1 MTDPRS
7 SLSQTEDDPSKKNK
21 QVLTRLWQLS
31 RFVKPYRLQVIGA
44 LISLV
49 FAAGATLMIGQAIRL
64 LLDKGF
70 SAGSENLDPYFIGL
84 MGVVALLAAAT
95 FGRYY
100 LVSWIGE
107 RVIADIRKAVFD
119 HILELNPAFF
129 EVTRTG
135 EVLSRLTTDT
145 TLIQTVIGSSI
156 SVALR
161 NLLLF
166 IGGLA
171 LLIYTSP
178 KLAGMVL
185 LVVPFVVVP
194 IIVFGRMV
202 RKLSRSNQDRIAAVS
217 ARADE
222 TLRAIQTSQAYT
234 HEAHDRARFAE
245 DVEASVRVAFRR
257 IRARAWL
264 TALVILLIFGAIDFV
279 LWSGATSVVS
289 GSMSA
294 GTLGAFVFYA
304 IAVAGSMGS
313 LSEVWGE
320 LQRAAG
326 ASERLLELLAEKP
339 TIEIAAEPR
348 PMSNRLETDIKF
360 EDVTFHYPSRKDA
373 PALHGITLEI
383 AKGETVALVGPSG
396 AGKTTLF
403 QLLLRFYDPQSG
415 VIRVNDTD
423 IRDVH
428 PTALR
433 SLMGLVPQEPV
444 IFADTALNNI
454 RYGRPEASDEEVRA
468 AAKAAAADGFIDAM
482 PGKFETEFGERGVK
496 LSGGQ
501 KQRIAIARAILRDP
515 EILLLDEATS
525 ALDAESE
532 QLVQSALEKLMRNRT
547 TLVIAHRLATVLNAD
562 RIVVLDEGKVVT
574 QGTHAEL
581 MKEEGLYARLARL
594 QFDTGRN
601 ALSA

>member
-1 MTDPRS
+1 MTDVNGITPDAD
-7 SLSQTEDDPSKKNK
+7 EKEKSKR
-21 QVLTRLWQLS
+21 VVTRLWQLW
-31 RFVKPYRLQVIGA
+31 RFVKPYKAQAFGA
-44 LISLV
+44 LIALIV
-49 FAAGATLMIGQAIRL
+49 AAGTTLWIGQAIRD

-70 SAGSENLDPYFIGL
+70 TAGPESLDRVFIGL
-84 MGVVALLAAAT
+84 MGVVALLAVAT
-95 FGRYY
+95 FSRYF

-107 RVIADIRKAVFD
+107 RVISDIRKAVFN
-119 HILELNPAFF
+119 HVLTLSPAFF
-129 EVTRTG
+129 EITRTG

-161 NLLLF
+161 NFLLF

-171 LLIYTSP
+171 FLIFTSP
-178 KLAGMVL
+178 ALSGMVL
-185 LVVPFVVVP
+185 LVVPFVLVP

-202 RKLSRSNQDRIAAVS
+202 RKLSRSNQDSIAAVS
-217 ARADE
+217 SRADE

-234 HEAHDRARFAE
+234 HEDHDRAQFSE
-245 DVEASVRVAFRR
+245 DVETSFRIAIKR
-257 IRARAWL
+257 ITARAWL

-279 LWSGATSVVS
+279 LWSGATAVVD

-304 IAVAGSMGS
+304 VIVAGSMGS

-326 ASERLLELLAEKP
+326 ASERLLELLAEVP
-339 TIEIAAEPR
+339 TVAIPSNPLPIGSAIEKNI
-348 PMSNRLETDIKF
+348 NFD
-360 EDVTFHYPSRKDA
+360 DVTFHYPSRPDQA
-373 PALHGITLEI
+373 ALNDFSLEI
-383 AKGETVALVGPSG
+383 QKGETVALVGPSG
-396 AGKTTLF
+396 AGKTTIF

-415 VIRVNDTD
+415 RITIDGTD
-423 IRDVH
+423 IAEVDPVH
-428 PTALR
+428 LR
-433 SLMGLVPQEPV
+433 ALMGLVPQDAV
-444 IFADTALNNI
+444 IFADTAMENI
-454 RYGRPEASDEEVRA
+454 RYGRPEASDADVRA
-468 AAKAAAADGFIDAM
+468 AAEAAVATEFIDAM
-482 PGKFETEFGERGVK
+482 PEGFHTEFGERGIK

-532 QLVQSALEKLMRNRT
+532 RQVQIALEHLMQNRT

-562 RIVVLDEGKVVT
+562 RIIVLDNGRIVN
-574 QGTHAEL
+574 QGTHEEL
-581 MKEEGLYARLARL
+581 MAEDGLYAKLAKL
-594 QFDTGRN
+594 QFDVGRN

>member
-1 MTDPRS
+1 VTDVNGIA
-7 SLSQTEDDPSKKNK
+7 TDADKKEKSK
-21 QVLTRLWQLS
+21 QVVTRLWQLW
-31 RFVKPYRLQVIGA
+31 RFVKPYKLQVFGA
-44 LISLV
+44 LIALIV
-49 FAAGATLMIGQAIRL
+49 AAGTTLWIGQAIRD

-70 SAGSENLDPYFIGL
+70 TAGAGSLDRVFIGL
-84 MGVVALLAAAT
+84 MGVVALLAVAT
-95 FGRYY
+95 FSRYF

-107 RVIADIRKAVFD
+107 RVISDLRKAVFN
-119 HILELNPAFF
+119 HVLTLNPAFF

-161 NLLLF
+161 NFLLF

-171 LLIYTSP
+171 FLIYTSP
-178 KLAGMVL
+178 ALSGMVL
-185 LVVPFVVVP
+185 LVVPLVLVP

-202 RKLSRSNQDRIAAVS
+202 RKLSRANQDSIAAVS
-217 ARADE
+217 SRADE

-234 HEAHDRARFAE
+234 HEDHDRAQFSA
-245 DVEASVRVAFRR
+245 DVETSFRIAIRR
-257 IRARAWL
+257 ITARAWL

-279 LWSGATSVVS
+279 LWSGATAVVD

-304 IAVAGSMGS
+304 VIVAGSMGS

-326 ASERLLELLAEKP
+326 ASERLLELLAEEP
-339 TIEIAAEPR
+339 TVSIPAEPL
-348 PMSNRLETDIKF
+348 PIGSSIEKNIHFDN
-360 EDVTFHYPSRKDA
+360 VTFHYPSRPDQA
-373 PALHGITLEI
+373 ALNDFSLEI
-383 AKGETVALVGPSG
+383 QKGETVALVGPSG
-396 AGKTTLF
+396 AGKTTIF

-415 VIRVNDTD
+415 RVTIDGVNIAEVDPV
-423 IRDVH
+423 R
-428 PTALR
+428 LR
-433 SLMGLVPQEPV
+433 ALMGLVPQDAV
-444 IFADTALNNI
+444 IFADTAMENI
-454 RYGRPEASDEEVRA
+454 RYGRPEASDAEVRA
-468 AAKAAAADGFIDAM
+468 AAEAAVATEFIDAM
-482 PGKFETEFGERGVK
+482 PDGFHTEFGERGIK

-532 QLVQSALEKLMRNRT
+532 RQVQIALEHLMQNRT

-562 RIVVLDEGKVVT
+562 RIIVLENGRIVN
-574 QGTHAEL
+574 QGTHVEL
-581 MKEEGLYARLARL
+581 MAEGGLYAKLAKL
-594 QFDTGRN
+594 QFDVGRS

>member
-1 MTDPRS
+1 MTDVNGIAPDADGN
-7 SLSQTEDDPSKKNK
+7 EKSKR
-21 QVLTRLWQLS
+21 VVTRLWQLW
-31 RFVKPYRLQVIGA
+31 RFVKPYKLQVFGA
-44 LISLV
+44 LIALIV
-49 FAAGATLMIGQAIRL
+49 AAGTTLWIGQAIRD

-70 SAGSENLDPYFIGL
+70 TAGTESLDQVFIGL
-84 MGVVALLAAAT
+84 MGVVALLAVAT
-95 FGRYY
+95 FSRYY

-107 RVIADIRKAVFD
+107 RVISDIRKAVFN
-119 HILELNPAFF
+119 HVLTLNPAFF
-129 EVTRTG
+129 EITRTG

-161 NLLLF
+161 NFLLF

-178 KLAGMVL
+178 SLAGMVL
-185 LVVPFVVVP
+185 LVVPLVLVP

-202 RKLSRSNQDRIAAVS
+202 RKLSRANQDSIAAVS
-217 ARADE
+217 SRADE

-234 HEAHDRARFAE
+234 HEDYDRHRFGE
-245 DVEASVRVAFRR
+245 DVEHSFRIAIRR
-257 IRARAWL
+257 INARAWL

-279 LWSGATSVVS
+279 LWSGATAVVD

-304 IAVAGSMGS
+304 VVVAGSMGS

-326 ASERLLELLAEKP
+326 ASERLLELLVEEP
-339 TIEIAAEPR
+339 TVPIPSNPL
-348 PMSNRLETDIKF
+348 PMGSKIQKNIRF
-360 EDVTFHYPSRKDA
+360 EDVSFHYPSRPDQA
-373 PALHGITLEI
+373 ALNDFFLEI
-383 AKGETVALVGPSG
+383 RKGETVALVGPSG
-396 AGKTTLF
+396 AGKTTIF

-415 VIRVNDTD
+415 RITIDGTD
-423 IRDVH
+423 IAKIDPVR
-428 PTALR
+428 LR
-433 SLMGLVPQEPV
+433 ALMGLVPQDAV
-444 IFADTALNNI
+444 IFADSAMENI

-468 AAKAAAADGFIDAM
+468 AAEAAVATEFIDAM
-482 PGKFETEFGERGVK
+482 PEGFLTEFGERGVK

-532 QLVQSALEKLMRNRT
+532 RQVQVALEHLMQNRT

-562 RIVVLDEGKVVT
+562 RIIVLDGGRIVN
-574 QGTHAEL
+574 QGTHEEL
-581 MKEEGLYARLARL
+581 MAEGGLYAKLAKL
-594 QFDTGRN
+594 QFDVGRN

>member
-1 MTDPRS
+1 MTDVNGIA
-7 SLSQTEDDPSKKNK
+7 TDADKKEKSK
-21 QVLTRLWQLS
+21 QVVTRLWQLW
-31 RFVKPYRLQVIGA
+31 RFVKPYKLQVFGA
-44 LISLV
+44 LIALIV
-49 FAAGATLMIGQAIRL
+49 AAGTTLWIGQAIRD

-70 SAGSENLDPYFIGL
+70 TAGAGSLDRVFIGL
-84 MGVVALLAAAT
+84 MGVVALLAVAT
-95 FGRYY
+95 FSRYF

-107 RVIADIRKAVFD
+107 RVISDLRKAVFN
-119 HILELNPAFF
+119 HVLTLNPAFF

-161 NLLLF
+161 NFLLF

-171 LLIYTSP
+171 FLIYTSP
-178 KLAGMVL
+178 ALSGMVL
-185 LVVPFVVVP
+185 LVVPLVLVP

-202 RKLSRSNQDRIAAVS
+202 RKLSRANQDSIAAVS
-217 ARADE
+217 SRADE

-234 HEAHDRARFAE
+234 HEDHDRAQFSA
-245 DVEASVRVAFRR
+245 DVETSFRIAIRR
-257 IRARAWL
+257 ITARAWL

-279 LWSGATSVVS
+279 LWSGATAVVD

-304 IAVAGSMGS
+304 VIVAGSMGS

-326 ASERLLELLAEKP
+326 ASERLLELLAEEP
-339 TIEIAAEPR
+339 TVSIPAEPL
-348 PMSNRLETDIKF
+348 PIGSSIEKNIHFDN
-360 EDVTFHYPSRKDA
+360 VTFHYPSRPDQA
-373 PALHGITLEI
+373 ALNDFSLEI
-383 AKGETVALVGPSG
+383 QKGETVALVGPSG
-396 AGKTTLF
+396 AGKTTIF

-415 VIRVNDTD
+415 RVTIDGVNIAEVDPV
-423 IRDVH
+423 R
-428 PTALR
+428 LR
-433 SLMGLVPQEPV
+433 ALMGLVPQDAV
-444 IFADTALNNI
+444 IFADTAMENI
-454 RYGRPEASDEEVRA
+454 RYGRPEASDAEVRA
-468 AAKAAAADGFIDAM
+468 AAEAAVATEFIDAM
-482 PGKFETEFGERGVK
+482 PDGFHTEFGERGIK

-532 QLVQSALEKLMRNRT
+532 RQVQIALEHLMQNRT

-562 RIVVLDEGKVVT
+562 RIIVLENGRIVN
-574 QGTHAEL
+574 QGTHVEL
-581 MKEEGLYARLARL
+581 MAEGGLYAKLAKL
-594 QFDTGRN
+594 QFDVGRS

>member
-1 MTDPRS
+1 MTDVNGIA
-7 SLSQTEDDPSKKNK
+7 TDADKKEKSK
-21 QVLTRLWQLS
+21 QVVTRLWQLW
-31 RFVKPYRLQVIGA
+31 RFVKPYKLQVFGA
-44 LISLV
+44 LIALIV
-49 FAAGATLMIGQAIRL
+49 AAGTTLWIGQAIRD

-70 SAGSENLDPYFIGL
+70 TAGAGSLDRVFIGL
-84 MGVVALLAAAT
+84 MGVVALLAVAT
-95 FGRYY
+95 FSRYF

-107 RVIADIRKAVFD
+107 RVISDLRKAVFN
-119 HILELNPAFF
+119 HVLTLNPAFF

-161 NLLLF
+161 NFLLF

-178 KLAGMVL
+178 ALSGMVL
-185 LVVPFVVVP
+185 LVVPLVLVP

-202 RKLSRSNQDRIAAVS
+202 RKLSRTNQDSIAAVS
-217 ARADE
+217 SRADE

-234 HEAHDRARFAE
+234 HEDHDRAQFSA
-245 DVEASVRVAFRR
+245 DVETSFRIAIRR
-257 IRARAWL
+257 ITARAWL

-279 LWSGATSVVS
+279 LWSGATAVVD

-304 IAVAGSMGS
+304 VIVAGSMGS

-326 ASERLLELLAEKP
+326 ASERLLELLAEEP
-339 TIEIAAEPR
+339 TVSIP
-348 PMSNRLETDIKF
+348 TDPLPIGSSIGKNLHF
-360 EDVTFHYPSRKDA
+360 DNVTFHYPSRPDQA
-373 PALHGITLEI
+373 ALNDFSLEI
-383 AKGETVALVGPSG
+383 QKGETVALVGPSG
-396 AGKTTLF
+396 AGKTTIF

-415 VIRVNDTD
+415 RVTIDGVNIAEVDPV
-423 IRDVH
+423 R
-428 PTALR
+428 LR
-433 SLMGLVPQEPV
+433 ALMGLVPQDAV
-444 IFADTALNNI
+444 IFADTAMENI
-454 RYGRPEASDEEVRA
+454 RYGRPEASDAEVRA
-468 AAKAAAADGFIDAM
+468 AAEAAVATEFIDAM
-482 PGKFETEFGERGVK
+482 PDGFHTEFGERGIK

-532 QLVQSALEKLMRNRT
+532 RQVQIALEHLMQNRT

-562 RIVVLDEGKVVT
+562 RIIVLENGRIVN
-574 QGTHAEL
+574 QGTHEEL
-581 MKEEGLYARLARL
+581 MAEDGLYAKLAKL
-594 QFDTGRN
+594 QFDVGRN

>member
-1 MTDPRS
+1 MTDVNGIA
-7 SLSQTEDDPSKKNK
+7 TDADKKEKSK
-21 QVLTRLWQLS
+21 QVVTRLWQLW
-31 RFVKPYRLQVIGA
+31 RFVKPYKLQVFGA
-44 LISLV
+44 LIALIV
-49 FAAGATLMIGQAIRL
+49 AAGTTLWIGQAIRD

-70 SAGSENLDPYFIGL
+70 TAGAGSLDRVFIEL
-84 MGVVALLAAAT
+84 MGVVALLAVAT
-95 FGRYY
+95 FSRYF

-107 RVIADIRKAVFD
+107 RVISDLRKAVFN
-119 HILELNPAFF
+119 HVLTLNPAFF

-161 NLLLF
+161 NFLLF

-171 LLIYTSP
+171 FLIYTSP
-178 KLAGMVL
+178 ALSGMVL
-185 LVVPFVVVP
+185 LVVPLVLVP

-202 RKLSRSNQDRIAAVS
+202 RKLSRANQDSIAAVS
-217 ARADE
+217 SRADE

-234 HEAHDRARFAE
+234 HEDHDRAQFSA
-245 DVEASVRVAFRR
+245 DVETSFRIAIRR
-257 IRARAWL
+257 ITARAWL

-279 LWSGATSVVS
+279 LWSGATAVVD

-304 IAVAGSMGS
+304 VIVAGSMGS

-326 ASERLLELLAEKP
+326 ASERLLELLAEEP
-339 TIEIAAEPR
+339 TVSIPTAPLPIGSSIEKNIHFD
-348 PMSNRLETDIKF
+348 N
-360 EDVTFHYPSRKDA
+360 VTFHYPSRPDQA
-373 PALHGITLEI
+373 ALNDFSLEI
-383 AKGETVALVGPSG
+383 QKGETVALVGPSG
-396 AGKTTLF
+396 AGKTTIF

-415 VIRVNDTD
+415 RVTIDGINIAEVDPV
-423 IRDVH
+423 R
-428 PTALR
+428 LR
-433 SLMGLVPQEPV
+433 ALMGLVPQDAV
-444 IFADTALNNI
+444 IFADTAMENI
-454 RYGRPEASDEEVRA
+454 RYGRPEASDAEVRA
-468 AAKAAAADGFIDAM
+468 AAEAAVATEFIDAM
-482 PGKFETEFGERGVK
+482 PDGFHTEFGERGIK

-532 QLVQSALEKLMRNRT
+532 RQVQIALEHLMQNRT

-562 RIVVLDEGKVVT
+562 RIIVLENGRIVN
-574 QGTHAEL
+574 QGTHVEL
-581 MKEEGLYARLARL
+581 MAEGGLYAKLAKL
-594 QFDTGRN
+594 QFDVGRS

>member
-1 MTDPRS
+1 MTDVNEIAS
-7 SLSQTEDDPSKKNK
+7 DADKKEKSK
-21 QVLTRLWQLS
+21 QVVTRLWQLW
-31 RFVKPYRLQVIGA
+31 RFVKPYKLHVFGA
-44 LISLV
+44 LIALIV
-49 FAAGATLMIGQAIRL
+49 AAGTTLWIGQAIRD

-70 SAGSENLDPYFIGL
+70 TAGAGSLDRVFIGL
-84 MGVVALLAAAT
+84 MGVVALLAVAT
-95 FGRYY
+95 FSRYF

-107 RVIADIRKAVFD
+107 RVISDLRKAVFN
-119 HILELNPAFF
+119 HVLTLNPAFF
-129 EVTRTG
+129 EITRTG

-161 NLLLF
+161 NFLLF

-171 LLIYTSP
+171 FLIYTSP
-178 KLAGMVL
+178 ALSGMVL
-185 LVVPFVVVP
+185 LVVPLVLVP

-202 RKLSRSNQDRIAAVS
+202 RKLSRSNQDSIAAVS
-217 ARADE
+217 SRADE

-234 HEAHDRARFAE
+234 HEEHDRVQFSA
-245 DVEASVRVAFRR
+245 DVETSFRIAIRR
-257 IRARAWL
+257 ITARAWL

-279 LWSGATSVVS
+279 LWSGATAVVD

-304 IAVAGSMGS
+304 VIVAGSMGS

-326 ASERLLELLAEKP
+326 ASERLLELLAEEP
-339 TIEIAAEPR
+339 TVAVPAQPRPIGSTIEKNIHFD
-348 PMSNRLETDIKF
+348 N
-360 EDVTFHYPSRKDA
+360 VTFHYPSRPGQA
-373 PALHGITLEI
+373 ALNDFSLEI
-383 AKGETVALVGPSG
+383 KKGETVALVGPSG
-396 AGKTTLF
+396 AGKTTIF

-415 VIRVNDTD
+415 RVTIDGVNIAEADPV
-423 IRDVH
+423 R
-428 PTALR
+428 LR
-433 SLMGLVPQEPV
+433 ALMGLVPQDAV
-444 IFADTALNNI
+444 IFADTAMENI
-454 RYGRPEASDEEVRA
+454 RYGRPEASDAEVRA
-468 AAKAAAADGFIDAM
+468 AAEAAVATEFIDAM
-482 PGKFETEFGERGVK
+482 TEGFYTEFGERGIK

-532 QLVQSALEKLMRNRT
+532 RKVQIALEHLMQNRT

-562 RIVVLDEGKVVT
+562 RIIVLDGGRIVN
-574 QGTHAEL
+574 QGTHEEL
-581 MKEEGLYARLARL
+581 MAEGGLYAKLAKL
-594 QFDTGRN
+594 QFDVGRS

>member
-1 MTDPRS
+1 MTDTR
-7 SLSQTEDDPSKKNK
+7 EAEIRAKNAGKPK
-21 QVLTRLWQLS
+21 QGISRLWELS
-31 RFVKPYRLQVIGA
+31 RFVSPYKWAMTGA
-44 LISLV
+44 LIALV
-49 FAAGATLMIGQAIRL
+49 FAAGSTLGIGQAIRL

-70 SAGSENLDPYFIGL
+70 SASSGALEPYFIWL
-84 MGVVALLAAAT
+84 MGVVAVLAIAT
-95 FGRYY
+95 FGRFY

-119 HILELNPAFF
+119 HVLTLNPAFF

-166 IGGLA
+166 IGGLGA
-171 LLIYTSP
+171 LIYTSP
-178 KLAGMVL
+178 SLAGIVL
-185 LVVPFVVVP
+185 LVVPLVIVP
-194 IIVFGRMV
+194 IIVFGRQV
-202 RKLSRSNQDRIAAVS
+202 RKLSRASQDSVATVS

-222 TLRAIQTSQAYT
+222 TLRSIQTSQAYT
-234 HEAHDRARFAE
+234 HEQHDRLHFAE
-245 DVEASVRVAFRR
+245 DVEISFRIAIKR

-279 LWSGATSVVS
+279 LWSGATAVVD
-289 GSMSA
+289 GTMTA
-294 GTLGAFVFYA
+294 GTLGAFLFYA
-304 IAVAGSMGS
+304 VVVAGSMGS
-313 LSEVWGE
+313 LSEVWGD

-326 ASERLLELLAEKP
+326 ASERLLEILAEEP
-339 TIEIAAEPR
+339 TVTVVDNPLTLDD
-348 PMSNRLETDIKF
+348 RLQDKISFDE
-360 EDVTFHYPSRKDA
+360 VLFHYPSRPDM
-373 PALHGITLEI
+373 PALETVSLDIN
-383 AKGETVALVGPSG
+383 KGETVALVGPSG
-396 AGKTTLF
+396 AGKTTVF

-415 VIRVNDTD
+415 TISIDGTD
-423 IRDVH
+423 IAQTD
-428 PTALR
+428 PTRLR

-444 IFADTALNNI
+444 IFADTAYNNI
-454 RYGRPEASDEEVRA
+454 RYGRPDASDEDVRA
-468 AAKAAAADGFIDAM
+468 AADAAVATEFIDAM
-482 PGKFETEFGERGVK
+482 PEGFHTEFGERGIK

-532 QLVQSALEKLMRNRT
+532 RLVQVALEHLMKNRT

-562 RIVVLDEGKVVT
+562 RIVVLENGGVVAE
-574 QGTHAEL
+574 GTHDDL
-581 MKEEGLYARLARL
+581 MREDGLYARLAKL
-594 QFDTGRN
+594 QFDTGRA
-601 ALSA
+601 ALTA

>member
-1 MTDPRS
+1 MTD
-7 SLSQTEDDPSKKNK
+7 LSNTADDTDSTKKSK
-21 QVLTRLWQLS
+21 QVITRLWQLS
-31 RFVKPYRLQVIGA
+31 RFVKPYRLQIIGA

-70 SAGSENLDPYFIGL
+70 SAGSDNLDQYFMGL
-84 MGVVALLAAAT
+84 MAVVALLAAAT

-107 RVIADIRKAVFD
+107 RVISDIRKAVFN
-119 HILELNPAFF
+119 HVLTLTPAFF
-129 EVTRTG
+129 EITRTG

-156 SVALR
+156 SIALR

-166 IGGLA
+166 LGGLA

-178 KLAGMVL
+178 ALSGMVL
-185 LVVPFVVVP
+185 LVVPFVLVP

-202 RKLSRSNQDRIAAVS
+202 RKLSRSNQDSVAAVS

-234 HEAHDRARFAE
+234 HEAHDRDQFGEA
-245 DVEASVRVAFRR
+245 VEVSFRIAIKR

-264 TALVILLIFGAIDFV
+264 TALVILLIFGAVDFV
-279 LWSGATSVVS
+279 LWSGATAVVS
-289 GSMSA
+289 GGMSA
-294 GTLGAFVFYA
+294 GTLGAFLFYA
-304 IAVAGSMGS
+304 IMVAGSMGS
-313 LSEVWGE
+313 LSEVWGD

-326 ASERLLELLAEKP
+326 ASERLLEILAEVPAVKVSENP
-339 TIEIAAEPR
+339 VPIGAHIERNIHF
-348 PMSNRLETDIKF
+348 DH
-360 EDVTFHYPSRKDA
+360 VTFHYPSRPDTA
-373 PALHGITLEI
+373 ALNDISLDVQ
-383 AKGETVALVGPSG
+383 KGETVALVGPSG
-396 AGKTTLF
+396 AGKTTIF
-403 QLLLRFYDPQSG
+403 QLLLRFYDPLAGKIMIDG
-415 VIRVNDTD
+415 VNIA
-423 IRDVH
+423 DVD
-428 PTALR
+428 PTRLR
-433 SLMGLVPQEPV
+433 ALMGLVPQDAV

-454 RYGRPEASDEEVRA
+454 RYGRPDASDEEVRA
-468 AAKAAAADGFIDAM
+468 AAEAAAATEFIDAM
-482 PGKFETEFGERGVK
+482 PEGFNTEFGERGIK

-532 QLVQSALEKLMRNRT
+532 RLVQIALEHLMQNRT

-562 RIVVLDEGKVVT
+562 RIIVLENGGIVT

-581 MKEEGLYARLARL
+581 MKEGGLYAKLAKL
-594 QFDTGRN
+594 QFDTGRS

>member
-1 MTDPRS
+1 VT
-7 SLSQTEDDPSKKNK
+7 
-21 QVLTRLWQLS
+21 
-31 RFVKPYRLQVIGA
+31 
-44 LISLV
+44 
-49 FAAGATLMIGQAIRL
+49 
-64 LLDKGF
+64 
-70 SAGSENLDPYFIGL
+70 
-84 MGVVALLAAAT
+84 LLAVAT
-95 FGRYY
+95 FSRYY

-107 RVIADIRKAVFD
+107 RVISDIRKAVFN
-119 HILELNPAFF
+119 HVLTLNPAFF
-129 EVTRTG
+129 EITRTG

-161 NLLLF
+161 NFLLF

-178 KLAGMVL
+178 SLAGMVL
-185 LVVPFVVVP
+185 LVVPLVLVP

-202 RKLSRSNQDRIAAVS
+202 RKLSRANQDSIAAVS
-217 ARADE
+217 SRADE

-234 HEAHDRARFAE
+234 HEDHDRHRFGE
-245 DVEASVRVAFRR
+245 DVEHSFRIAIRR
-257 IRARAWL
+257 INARAWL

-279 LWSGATSVVS
+279 LWSGATAVVD

-304 IAVAGSMGS
+304 VVVAGSMGS

-326 ASERLLELLAEKP
+326 ASERLLELLAEEP
-339 TIEIAAEPR
+339 TVPIPSNPLPISTEIEKNIQ
-348 PMSNRLETDIKF
+348 F
-360 EDVTFHYPSRKDA
+360 EDVSFHYPSRPDQA
-373 PALHGITLEI
+373 ALNDFSLEI

-396 AGKTTLF
+396 AGKTTIF

-415 VIRVNDTD
+415 RITIDGTNIAEVDPVR
-423 IRDVH
+423 
-428 PTALR
+428 LR
-433 SLMGLVPQEPV
+433 ALMGLVPQDAV
-444 IFADTALNNI
+444 IFADSAMENI
-454 RYGRPEASDEEVRA
+454 RYGRPEASDAEVRA
-468 AAKAAAADGFIDAM
+468 AAEAAVATEFIDAM
-482 PGKFETEFGERGVK
+482 PEGFLTEFGERGVK

-532 QLVQSALEKLMRNRT
+532 RQVQVALEHLMKNRT

-562 RIVVLDEGKVVT
+562 RIIVLDGGRIVN
-574 QGTHAEL
+574 QGTHEEL
-581 MKEEGLYARLARL
+581 MAEGGLYAKLAKL
-594 QFDTGRN
+594 QFDVGRN